1 MARETI
7 QSGAVLGVCF
17 WFALYIT
24 PPASL
29 QEAGKSDR
37 REKKKGEQLKGH
49 EAHLPL
55 NTPYWGGDFS
65 LNSGVNFSKM
75 PLSSKPDLDTLKLPG
90 TEVTVSHHQTGKR
103 RSKVAETDCR
113 ISIAK
118 DLRTAQTN
126 LPGRGY

>member
-37 REKKKGEQLKGH
+37 REKK
-49 EAHLPL
+49 
-55 NTPYWGGDFS
+55 GG
-65 LNSGVNFSKM
+65 
-75 PLSSKPDLDTLKLPG
+75 
-90 TEVTVSHHQTGKR
+90 TVKR
-103 RSKVAETDCR
+103 T
-113 ISIAK
+113 
-118 DLRTAQTN
+118 
-126 LPGRGY
+126 